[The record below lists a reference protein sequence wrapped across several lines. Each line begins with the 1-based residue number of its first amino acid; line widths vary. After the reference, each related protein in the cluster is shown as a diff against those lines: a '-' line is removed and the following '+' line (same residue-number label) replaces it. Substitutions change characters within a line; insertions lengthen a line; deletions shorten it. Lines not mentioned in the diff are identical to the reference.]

1 MDKWNFVL
9 LFNFNARWQFYAQNY
24 KSAELRPPLLQAAKR
39 HVQHLFSVTFLLNLD
54 MHIDNPKID
63 QIRELCKENR
73 VKTLFVF
80 GSVTRDDF
88 NADSDID
95 LVVDFEEKDP
105 FIYSDL
111 YLNLK
116 SKLENILNRQV
127 DLLEERAIKNRFFRQ
142 QLESTKVPL
151 YVK

>member
-1 MDKWNFVL
+1 
-9 LFNFNARWQFYAQNY
+9 
-24 KSAELRPPLLQAAKR
+24 
-39 HVQHLFSVTFLLNLD
+39 
-54 MHIDNPKID
+54 MHIENPKID

-73 VKTLFVF
+73 VKTLFAF

-116 SKLENILNRQV
+116 SKLEDILNRQV

-151 YVK
+151 YGN

>member
-1 MDKWNFVL
+1 
-9 LFNFNARWQFYAQNY
+9 
-24 KSAELRPPLLQAAKR
+24 
-39 HVQHLFSVTFLLNLD
+39 
-54 MHIDNPKID
+54 MHIENPKID

-73 VKTLFVF
+73 VKTLFAF

-151 YVK
+151 YGN

>member
-1 MDKWNFVL
+1 
-9 LFNFNARWQFYAQNY
+9 
-24 KSAELRPPLLQAAKR
+24 
-39 HVQHLFSVTFLLNLD
+39 

-73 VKTLFVF
+73 VKTLFAF

-151 YVK
+151 YGN

>member
-1 MDKWNFVL
+1 
-9 LFNFNARWQFYAQNY
+9 
-24 KSAELRPPLLQAAKR
+24 
-39 HVQHLFSVTFLLNLD
+39 